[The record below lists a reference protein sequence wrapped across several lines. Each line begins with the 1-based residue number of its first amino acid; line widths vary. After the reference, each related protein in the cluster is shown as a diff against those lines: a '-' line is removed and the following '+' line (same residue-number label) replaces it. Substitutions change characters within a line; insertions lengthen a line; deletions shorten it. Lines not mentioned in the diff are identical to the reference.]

1 MNIENKNYLGIDVG
15 ATNIKYIRIDGSG
28 ERLSSGTAC
37 TRTASY
43 SELLLQIGEIAG
55 SLSGKTHP
63 CVSGIGIIFPGFI
76 DIKDRKIISSPNL
89 KILNDRPVW
98 KDLEKKLS
106 TDKFIIDNDAN
117 GAAYGELGFRRIKEP
132 TLEHLVFLTLGS
144 GVGGGVIVSGSLLHG
159 SRGYGAELGHVK
171 LYEKGRNCGC
181 GADGCAEA
189 YLGNNGI
196 VETFRELIIKTEEHD
211 AEKVFSIKD
220 LSAKKIAELT
230 DAGFPS
236 AIEAMRITG
245 KRLGQLISILINIFN
260 PQIIAIGGGI
270 MNASDLLLPPALE
283 EARKKTINCAFDTA
297 RIEKALLGSEAGAY
311 GAAALARDTFR

>member
-1 MNIENKNYLGIDVG
+1 MTVEKNEYIGVDVG

-28 ERLSSGTAC
+28 ERLSSGTAS
-37 TRTASY
+37 TDTANY
-43 SELLLQIGEIAG
+43 SELLLQIGDISG
-55 SLSGKTHP
+55 SLFGKTHP
-63 CVSGIGIIFPGFI
+63 RVSGIGIIFAGFI
-76 DIKDRKIISSPNL
+76 DMKDRKIISSPNL
-89 KILNDRPVW
+89 KILNGRPVW
-98 KDLEKKLS
+98 KDLEKILS
-106 TDKFIIDNDAN
+106 TDKFVIDNDAN
-117 GAAYGELGFRRIKEP
+117 GAAYGEFDFRRIKEP

-144 GVGGGVIVSGSLLHG
+144 GVGGGVIIEGNLLHG
-159 SRGYGAELGHVK
+159 NNGFGAELGHIK
-171 LYEKGRNCGC
+171 LYENGRNCGC

-220 LSAKKIAELT
+220 LSAKKIAELA

-283 EARKKTINCAFDTA
+283 EARKKTIKCAFDTA
-297 RIEKALLGSEAGAY
+297 TIEKALLGSEAGAY
-311 GAAALARDTFR
+311 GAAALARDTFI